1 MVTIKEVAEKA
12 GVSITTV
19 SHVVNETRYVS
30 DELTEKVYEAMR
42 DLSYRPNIVARSL
55 RSGQTKTIGLILP
68 DISNPFF
75 AEFSRKIE
83 DKGFTFGYN
92 VILCNA
98 DEDDDKQQ
106 RYIDVLLS
114 KQVDG
119 LIFFSTGHLDT
130 INQTLDKYDIPVV
143 ITDREP
149 EGVHTD
155 IVLIDNRMGGY
166 QAARYL
172 LSLGHRRIA
181 CISGPSLIRPS
192 AQRVG
197 GYRAA
202 LEEAGIEVDEDLIR
216 TGNFRFDSGE
226 TQMRHLMSLPNP
238 PTAVFTCNDVMALGA
253 MKAVQSAGLRV
264 PEDFSIVGF
273 DNSPLSQM
281 VYPQLTTVSQP
292 VKEMADLTVEL
303 LVEKIDLKEHQKRN
317 KGLMPEYKRIVLDTK
332 LVIRE
337 SCMSIAR
344 EAQKN

>member
-42 DLSYRPNIVARSL
+42 DLRYRPNIVARSL

-98 DEDDDKQQ
+98 DEDDAKQQ

-119 LIFFSTGHLDT
+119 LIFFSTGYLDT
-130 INQTLDKYDIPVV
+130 INQTLDRYDIPVV

-149 EGVHTD
+149 EGVNSD

-202 LEEAGIEVDEDLIR
+202 LEEAGVDVDEDLIR
-216 TGNFRFDSGE
+216 TGTFRFESGE
-226 TQMRHLMSLPNP
+226 AEMRQLMKLPDP
-238 PTAVFTCNDVMALGA
+238 PTAVFTCNDLMALGA

-273 DNSPLSQM
+273 DNSPLSKM

-292 VKEMADLTVEL
+292 VTEMADLTVEL
-303 LVEKIDLKEHQKRN
+303 LVEKINIKENQKRN
-317 KGLMPEYKRIVLDTK
+317 KALKPEYKRVILDTR
-332 LVIRE
+332 LIIRE
-337 SCMSIAR
+337 SCMSLKSD
-344 EAQKN
+344 AQEN

>member
-42 DLSYRPNIVARSL
+42 DLRYRPNIVARSL

-98 DEDDDKQQ
+98 DEDDAKQQ

-119 LIFFSTGHLDT
+119 LIFFSTGYLDT
-130 INQTLDKYDIPVV
+130 INQTLDRYDIPVV

-149 EGVHTD
+149 EGVNSD

-202 LEEAGIEVDEDLIR
+202 LEEAGVDVDEDLIR
-216 TGNFRFDSGE
+216 TGTFRFESGE
-226 TQMRHLMSLPNP
+226 AEMRQLMKLPDP
-238 PTAVFTCNDVMALGA
+238 PTAVFTCNDLMALGA

-273 DNSPLSQM
+273 DNSPLSKM

-292 VKEMADLTVEL
+292 VTEMADLTVEL
-303 LVEKIDLKEHQKRN
+303 LVEKINIKENQKRN
-317 KGLMPEYKRIVLDTK
+317 KALKPEYKRVILDTR
-332 LVIRE
+332 LIIRE
-337 SCMSIAR
+337 SCMSLNS
-344 EAQKN
+344 EA